1 MQWQLRWGY
10 TFKCLILLS
19 FFKVNVLPLLF
30 WLCGM
35 RLYLLLFRLYRKWTL
50 CKCLV
55 KMIFCLQV
63 NVVILSYL
71 TNILV
76 DSLGEDSNEGDLN
89 QIFLELFTHNDSLFS
104 FCQSF
109 PTVRV
114 FLSPPNVRLKPT
126 WFSWLR
132 PSIIRVLH
140 RFLQS
145 RPPNLQILDDFAGD
159 VDKDGVHY
167 SILSGINFVKSITD
181 QAVELVKTACPD
193 PSVR

>member
-1 MQWQLRWGY
+1 
-10 TFKCLILLS
+10 
-19 FFKVNVLPLLF
+19 
-30 WLCGM
+30 M
-35 RLYLLLFRLYRKWTL
+35 RLYLLLFRSYRKCTL

-89 QIFLELFTHNDSLFS
+89 QIFLELFTHNDGLFS

-114 FLSPPNVRLKPT
+114 FLSPPNVCLKPT
-126 WFSWLR
+126 WFSRLR

-159 VDKDGVHY
+159 VDKDGIHY

>member
-1 MQWQLRWGY
+1 MH
-10 TFKCLILLS
+10 
-19 FFKVNVLPLLF
+19 VLPLLF

-35 RLYLLLFRLYRKWTL
+35 RLYLLLFRSYRKCTL

-89 QIFLELFTHNDSLFS
+89 QIFLELFTHNDGLFS

-126 WFSWLR
+126 WFSRLR

-140 RFLQS
+140 RFLYLVLSSTFTWACSLYVYTIISVLGSWCGRTS
-145 RPPNLQILDDFAGD
+145 RKMPLTSTDVIHKCHWRYLSCILLGPSL
-159 VDKDGVHY
+159 G
-167 SILSGINFVKSITD
+167 ILI
-181 QAVELVKTACPD
+181 E
-193 PSVR
+193 

>member
-19 FFKVNVLPLLF
+19 FFKVHVLPLLF

-89 QIFLELFTHNDSLFS
+89 QIFLELFTHNDGLFS

-126 WFSWLR
+126 WFSRLR

>member
-19 FFKVNVLPLLF
+19 FFKVHVLPLLF

-89 QIFLELFTHNDSLFS
+89 QIFLELFTHNDGLFS

>member
-19 FFKVNVLPLLF
+19 FFKVHVLPLLF

-89 QIFLELFTHNDSLFS
+89 QIFLELFTHNDGLFS

-126 WFSWLR
+126 WFSRLR

-159 VDKDGVHY
+159 VDKDGIHY